1 MQVSVIPADRV
12 IVIDGAA
19 LVFDFQVWPGNLHAI
34 QWNGVCGYREFSS
47 GPQQFIDN
55 PAFVQPYIDAYN
67 AEAARIAAEQAAL
80 NG

>member
-1 MQVSVIPADRV
+1 MQVSVIPKDKT
-12 IVIDGAA
+12 IVIDGEA
-19 LVFDFQVWPGNLHAI
+19 LVFDFQVWPGNLHAL
-34 QWNGVCGYREFSS
+34 QWNGVSGAMEFTT